1 MFSASFLK
9 HDTWVSDE
17 AAVRQQLR
25 RRFRFRLASDRFRRK
40 SRDHDAGQSRSKEK
54 LLYYKKIA
62 VIELVGSFQFS
73 VVVPTRDLCKF
84 ALSTVLPWQAFCRVR
99 SGTGMLIK

>member
-1 MFSASFLK
+1 MGGQNSVKAEKRNEPEVFSASFLK

-54 LLYYKKIA
+54 LLYY
-62 VIELVGSFQFS
+62 
-73 VVVPTRDLCKF
+73 
-84 ALSTVLPWQAFCRVR
+84 
-99 SGTGMLIK
+99 